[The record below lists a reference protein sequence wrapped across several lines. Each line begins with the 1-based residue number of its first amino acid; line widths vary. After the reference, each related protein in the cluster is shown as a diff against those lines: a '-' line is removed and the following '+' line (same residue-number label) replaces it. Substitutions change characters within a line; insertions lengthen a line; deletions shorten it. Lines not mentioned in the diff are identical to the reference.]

1 MTVLGQLVRGL
12 LVVVGLALQV
22 LVGLQMFLSIDF
34 GPAELTSEQRDL
46 YPWIGLGFEIA
57 AGALAI
63 GAVAGAIRRRG
74 RAEVVPYD
82 RTTERPAP
90 QERAEAGMTETTR
103 FPAPAAGTEADA
115 AEASGAVAQDRW
127 PADGDQPPP
136 AQAIGGA
143 QWQDRAESGR
153 PSYGEPVQ
161 SGGSE
166 PVGQRYG
173 DAGRADA
180 SPSWSGAEQPSD
192 AGRGVGEWSRRGQ
205 GVGEWLQSDQRRV
218 GEWSSGQ
225 PAAQPAAEWPARA
238 GQSGQAGQAGQSGQA
253 GQVGQSG
260 QAGQVGQ
267 SGQAGQAGQVGQQ
280 GGVAWQA
287 HPPAPAGW
295 PAQQS
300 GGAWT
305 SQPGQQGA
313 VAEWPNQPAQQS
325 VAEWSQ
331 TTTQQAAGE
340 SHQTAGEWP
349 NQSGQQSGGAW
360 STQPTTQPVAEWP
373 NQPAQQSVA
382 EWSQT
387 TTQQTAGDSQQTAGE
402 WPSQSGQ
409 QGAPAEWTSQPGQQ
423 PATSGWSDDAASKET
438 SDLPDEASRSGVGD
452 WFSEPPR
459 PIASDPPTEARPAVE
474 WTSDPARH
482 GLGDWPGEWP
492 FDRPGDRPGDG
503 PDQQADR
510 PTDGPGDHQGE
521 AVRDDRTGE
530 RSTGQQGN
538 GSGESPRY

>member
-34 GPAELTSEQRDL
+34 GPAELTAEQRDL

-180 SPSWSGAEQPSD
+180 IPSWSGAEQPAD

-225 PAAQPAAEWPARA
+225 PAAQPAAEWPAQA

-253 GQVGQSG
+253 GQVGQS
-260 QAGQVGQ
+260 
-267 SGQAGQAGQVGQQ
+267 GQAGQVGQQ

-313 VAEWPNQPAQQS
+313 VAEWPNQPAHQS

-331 TTTQQAAGE
+331 TTTQQAAGD

-373 NQPAQQSVA
+373 NQSGQQSVA
-382 EWSQT
+382 EWNQT
-387 TTQQTAGDSQQTAGE
+387 PTPQTAGDSQQTAGE

-492 FDRPGDRPGDG
+492 FDRPGDG

-538 GSGESPRY
+538 GPGESPRY